1 MEFLDQGLPVRR
13 LRDNLVALDGLSE
26 DWFHDD
32 LTAFKH
38 GVIYPHPD
46 GREFTA
52 VEKHGVAG
60 SPIRDAALAEDRI
73 DPDDVR
79 IAEKVVKTLREQG
92 PLAKLRKF
100 SEYVDMR
107 PDVQAGRPI
116 IKGTR
121 IETATIAGY
130 EQTGM
135 SKKEIAETLWIA
147 EDQVGGALD
156 FERALAAGLA

>member
-1 MEFLDQGLPVRR
+1 MGFLDQGLPVRR
-13 LRDNLVALDGLSE
+13 LRDNLVALDELSE
-26 DWFHDD
+26 DWFEDP

-46 GREFTA
+46 GREFTV
-52 VEKHGVAG
+52 VEKQGVA
-60 SPIRDAALAEDRI
+60 SSLIRGAALKGNRAA
-73 DPDDVR
+73 PDDVR
-79 IAEKVVKTLREQG
+79 MAEEVVKNLHEQG
-92 PLAKLRKF
+92 PLARLRKF
-100 SEYVDMR
+100 SEYVEML
-107 PDVQAGRPI
+107 PGVQAGRPI

-135 SKKEIAETLWIA
+135 SKKEIAETLRVA
-147 EDQVGGALD
+147 EDQVGAALE

>member
-13 LRDNLVALDGLSE
+13 LRDNLVALDELSE
-26 DWFHDD
+26 DWFRDQ

-52 VEKHGVAG
+52 VEKQGVAG
-60 SPIRDAALAEDRI
+60 SLIRGAALRGDRAASDDAQMAE
-73 DPDDVR
+73 
-79 IAEKVVKTLREQG
+79 EVVKNLREQG
-92 PLAKLRKF
+92 PLAKLWKF

-107 PDVQAGRPI
+107 SDVQAGRPI

-135 SKKEIAETLWIA
+135 SKKEIAETLWVA
-147 EDQVGGALD
+147 EDRVEAALD

>member
-1 MEFLDQGLPVRR
+1 MEFLDQGLPTRR
-13 LRDNLVALDGLSE
+13 LRDNLAALDEFHE
-26 DWFHDD
+26 DWFQER

-38 GVIYPHPD
+38 GH
-46 GREFTA
+46 
-52 VEKHGVAG
+52 
-60 SPIRDAALAEDRI
+60 
-73 DPDDVR
+73 PDDVR
-79 IAEKVVKTLREQG
+79 MAEEVVKNLREQG

-100 SEYVDMR
+100 SEHVDMR

-135 SKKEIAETLWIA
+135 SKKEIAETLWVA
-147 EDQVGGALD
+147 EDQVGAALD

>member
-13 LRDNLVALDGLSE
+13 LRDELVALDELSE
-26 DWFHDD
+26 GWFQNP

-38 GVIYPHPD
+38 GVIHPHPD

-60 SPIRDAALAEDRI
+60 SLIGDAALKGDRI
-73 DPDDVR
+73 DPDDVLM
-79 IAEKVVKTLREQG
+79 AEEVVKNLREQG
-92 PLAKLRKF
+92 PLARLRQF

-116 IKGTR
+116 IRGTR
-121 IETATIAGY
+121 IETATVAGY

-147 EDQVGGALD
+147 EDQVGAALN

>member
-13 LRDNLVALDGLSE
+13 LRDNLVALDDLSE
-26 DWFHDD
+26 GWFQNP

-38 GVIYPHPD
+38 GVIHSHPD

-60 SPIRDAALAEDRI
+60 GLIQDAALKGDRI

-79 IAEKVVKTLREQG
+79 MAEEVVKNLREQG
-92 PLAKLRKF
+92 PLARLRQF

-116 IKGTR
+116 IRGTR
-121 IETATIAGY
+121 IETATVAGY

-135 SKKEIAETLWIA
+135 SKKEIAETLWVA
-147 EDQVGGALD
+147 EDQVEAALR
-156 FERALAAGLA
+156 FERALAAGVA